1 MQVRETAEEQA
12 VSGEARS
19 LHQPMLPVI
28 VDAMGGDHA
37 PSAPVQGAIQAA
49 AADGVPVILV
59 GHEDALRPLVG
70 VEAVGGLVHIH
81 HAPDVVGMG
90 DEAVA
95 AVRRRPGSSIVVAM
109 DLLRAGRGCA
119 VVSAGHS
126 GAVVAAAVLHLGR
139 LPGIERPALGIPFP
153 TTVGKWVLVIDAGAV
168 VDPRPQWLVQQAA
181 LAAGYVRTVWGVEE
195 PRIGLLSNGEE
206 PEKGNRLVRE
216 THHLLA
222 QAFGAQFTG
231 NVEPHQ
237 IPDGP
242 VDVVVCDGFT
252 GNILLKTAEGVA
264 ALIQR
269 VLRDALR
276 RHWYTAL
283 LGLMLRPTLRRE
295 MLRLDYRTYGG
306 VPLLGVNGLVYV
318 AHGRSDAYAMRRA
331 VQAAAQAA
339 RAGLLARLERV
350 AAEQSAVEAEA
361 TDR

>member
-1 MQVRETAEEQA
+1 MQARETAKRQA
-12 VSGEARS
+12 VSEEGRAE
-19 LHQPMLPVI
+19 LQPMLPVI

-49 AADGVPVILV
+49 HTFGVPVILV
-59 GHEDALRPLVG
+59 GHEDVLRPLVG
-70 VEAVGGLVHIH
+70 VETMGGLVQIH
-81 HAPDVVGMG
+81 HAPDMVGMG

-95 AVRRRPGSSIVVAM
+95 AVRSRPGSSIVVAM
-109 DLLRAGRGCA
+109 ELLRAGQGCA

-126 GAVVAAAVLHLGR
+126 GAVVSAAVLHLGR
-139 LPGIERPALGIPFP
+139 LPGIERPGLGIPFP
-153 TTVGKWVLVIDAGAV
+153 TTVGKRVLVIDAGAV

-195 PRIGLLSNGEE
+195 PRIGLLSNGAE

-222 QAFGAQFTG
+222 QTFGAQFAG
-231 NVEPHQ
+231 NIEPHR
-237 IPDGP
+237 IPEGP

-252 GNILLKTAEGVA
+252 GNILLKTAEGA
-264 ALIQR
+264 ATLIQR

-276 RHWYTAL
+276 RHWYTTL

-295 MLRLDYRTYGG
+295 MQRLDYRSYGG

-318 AHGRSDAYAMRRA
+318 AHGRSDAYALCRA
-331 VQAAAQAA
+331 VQAAALAA
-339 RAGLLARLERV
+339 RAGLFARLEQI
-350 AAEQSAVEAEA
+350 AAGQSVVEAQA
-361 TDR
+361 KDR